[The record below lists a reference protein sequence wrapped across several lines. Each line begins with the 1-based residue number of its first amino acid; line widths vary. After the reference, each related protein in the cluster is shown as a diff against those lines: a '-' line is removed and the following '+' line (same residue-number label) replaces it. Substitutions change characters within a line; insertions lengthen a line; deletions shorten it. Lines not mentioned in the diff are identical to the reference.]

1 MGRFC
6 DHRQTPCLFPCS
18 LRTPVQPMSTQRSSR
33 KLQPQCPSHLCTNAK
48 RWWLSQAATSV
59 SRNHRPGLQRLPRKP
74 SPRQMQWARSSS
86 SFRNPKRLSI
96 GTGGAGSRVLQIQTR
111 KRQLQYKS
119 EPVAVKAEP
128 PHGSMEPATDAMR
141 LEALLLKARD
151 NPELQSLL
159 WASLG
164 AAQPPVQGEAANP
177 GLQMKVEP
185 PVKTEPSRVAEPR
198 RAKVEPSPHGSN
210 AARESNAPDSAGGSN
225 AFGGSNAP
233 CVSNAPLAGQNQEDA
248 SLYACNS
255 ATHPNTYRAYGRFV
269 LRNPQCQEL
278 ARAWQHFACTQTCPV
293 FFPFKGAAA
302 SVVSLRSLGVGE
314 MPAWP
319 CFRSG

>member
-1 MGRFC
+1 MSAAPTKKAKSKADAMGEELIELPESEKAKYR
-6 DHRQTPCLFPCS
+6 DWWSRLTRPADPNPEE
-18 LRTPVQPMSTQRSSR
+18 TAAVQ
-33 KLQPQCPSHLCTNAK
+33 
-48 RWWLSQAATSV
+48 V
-59 SRNHRPGLQRLPRKP
+59 
-74 SPRQMQWARSSS
+74 
-86 SFRNPKRLSI
+86 
-96 GTGGAGSRVLQIQTR
+96 
-111 KRQLQYKS
+111 KS

-151 NPELQSLL
+151 NPKLQSLL